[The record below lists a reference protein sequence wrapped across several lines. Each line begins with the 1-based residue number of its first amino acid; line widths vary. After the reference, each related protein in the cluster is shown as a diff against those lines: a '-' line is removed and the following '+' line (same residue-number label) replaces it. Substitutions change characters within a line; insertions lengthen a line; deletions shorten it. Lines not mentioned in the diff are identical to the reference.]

1 MSVAFEIHCEDT
13 LGSKKDFEEFR
24 GQNNQRSHVYNQA
37 LKRFDERMPNIE
49 VGETLR
55 LIDLPMNKIISQVT
69 RTQ

>member
-1 MSVAFEIHCEDT
+1 MSVAFEIHCEDVD
-13 LGSKKDFEEFR
+13 GFKNHFEEFR
-24 GQNNQRSHVYNQA
+24 GQNNQKSYVYNQA
-37 LKRFDERMPNIE
+37 LKRFDERMPNIA